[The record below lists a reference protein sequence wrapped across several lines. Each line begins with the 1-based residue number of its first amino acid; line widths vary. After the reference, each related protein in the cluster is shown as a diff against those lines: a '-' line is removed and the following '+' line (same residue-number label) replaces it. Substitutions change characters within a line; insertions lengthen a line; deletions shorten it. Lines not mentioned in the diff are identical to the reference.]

1 MSSQG
6 QKVRQ
11 VMSTRPIY
19 GAWLNYILVLVSYSL
34 SSSSVS
40 RATEEN
46 YSEVAFAVHSP
57 FRGKMIFFLLI
68 TDQQRHD
75 KFEWQEEKKRQREE
89 GTEKWHVNQAKFPFN
104 MVRQILDWW
113 KVRNIWTQ
121 FGYMRNINAIL
132 PVSLCFHYL
141 LECARTSVPNIVI
154 VVLLLIGRKN

>member
-57 FRGKMIFFLLI
+57 FRGKMFFFSSDHWSA
-68 TDQQRHD
+68 TS
-75 KFEWQEEKKRQREE
+75 WQVRVTRRKKREREE